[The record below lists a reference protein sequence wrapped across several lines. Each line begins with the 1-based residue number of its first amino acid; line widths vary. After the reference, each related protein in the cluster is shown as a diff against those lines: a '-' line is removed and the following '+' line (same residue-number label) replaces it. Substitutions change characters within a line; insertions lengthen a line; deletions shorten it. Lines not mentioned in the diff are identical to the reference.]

1 MKNSKLAKIGVFSAL
16 AFALQVIVFFKVG
29 GFLDIEFSDIPA
41 IIISFAEGP
50 LAGLC
55 VELIK
60 NLIHLFI
67 TGTGGVGELA
77 NFLIN
82 GAFVF
87 TLGLIYKR
95 NKTKKNAFVALLVAT
110 VVLVIF
116 AFFVN
121 LYIML
126 PLYAYTKEMPFA
138 DKLNITANVITPFNL
153 VKGLILSAI
162 TMLIYKKVSRL
173 IK

>member
-1 MKNSKLAKIGVFSAL
+1 MKSNAVVKIGVFSAL
-16 AFALQVIVFFKVG
+16 AFVLQMAVLFKVG

-50 LAGLC
+50 LAGVLT
-55 VELIK
+55 ELIK
-60 NLIHLFI
+60 NLIHLLI
-67 TGTGGVGELA
+67 TRTGGVGELA
-77 NFLIN
+77 NFVIN

-87 TLGLIYKR
+87 TLGIIYKQ
-95 NKTKKNAFVALLVAT
+95 NKTKKNAVIALLTAT
-110 VVLVIF
+110 VVLTVF

-126 PLYAYTKEMPFA
+126 PLYMKDAGFA
-138 DKLNITANVITPFNL
+138 DKLNLVIRTITPFNV
-153 VKGLILSAI
+153 VKGIVLSVI
-162 TMLIYKKVSRL
+162 TMLIYKRISRL